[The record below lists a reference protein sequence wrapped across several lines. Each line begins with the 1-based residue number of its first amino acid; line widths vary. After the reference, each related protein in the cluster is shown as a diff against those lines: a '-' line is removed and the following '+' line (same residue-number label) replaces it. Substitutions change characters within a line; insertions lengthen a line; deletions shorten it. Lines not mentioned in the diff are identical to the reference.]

1 MWGNDVENF
10 FLLWYDIMYFLYIIE
25 IYIGRLMKLKGKIN
39 KNVYFLLRVVMLI
52 KEFIV
57 YMNIYFL
64 CLVIKFRE
72 E

>member
-1 MWGNDVENF
+1 
-10 FLLWYDIMYFLYIIE
+10 
-25 IYIGRLMKLKGKIN
+25 MKLKGKIN

-64 CLVIKFRE
+64 CLVIKVRE

>member
-1 MWGNDVENF
+1 
-10 FLLWYDIMYFLYIIE
+10 MYFLYIIE

-64 CLVIKFRE
+64 CLVIKVRE